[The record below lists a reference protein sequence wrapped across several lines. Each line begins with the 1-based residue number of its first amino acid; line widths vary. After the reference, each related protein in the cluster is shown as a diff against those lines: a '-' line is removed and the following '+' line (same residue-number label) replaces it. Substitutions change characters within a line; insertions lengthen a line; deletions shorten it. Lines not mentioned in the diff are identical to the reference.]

1 MESTI
6 FDEDGKLKTGWARTN
21 IRDTQQ
27 RLVAEL
33 RRQNVRLCD
42 PSSRWNLTDDI
53 LNALSSPAY
62 SKKITNILIKADPE
76 GKYQAILLG
85 GEKEFDYQP
94 LGRHISFHVYYL
106 CSVVPRGGVELMTQL
121 KSNLNPPIQSITLD
135 ALEEVVGYYR
145 KLGFESIDQS
155 EMIWYPGITGGKR
168 RRKTVRR
175 RKSRRRLTGR

>member
-6 FDEDGKLKTGWARTN
+6 FDKDGKLKTGWARTN

-27 RLVAEL
+27 RLLAEL
-33 RRQNVRLCD
+33 ERQNVHLCD

-53 LNALSSPAY
+53 LNTLRY
-62 SKKITNILIKADPE
+62 SKKITDILIKADPE

-85 GEKEFDYQP
+85 GEIEFDYQP
-94 LGRHISFHVYYL
+94 LGRHRSFHVYYL
-106 CSVVPRGGVELMTQL
+106 CSVVPRGGIELINQL
-121 KSNLNPPIQSITLD
+121 KSKLDPSIQSITLD
-135 ALEEVVGYYR
+135 ALEEVMDYYR
-145 KLGFESIDQS
+145 KLGFETTDESGG
-155 EMIWYPGITGGKR
+155 MIWYPGIKGGNR